1 MEIKT
6 NFIGTGESD
15 AAKVNTNYLFGKQ
28 ILKYDLSTGQFF
40 WAGNVNVELSNLSNN

>member
-1 MEIKT
+1 MELIKT

-28 ILKYDLSTGQFF
+28 ILKYDLATGKFF
-40 WAGNVNVELSNLSNN
+40 WAADVNVKVENN